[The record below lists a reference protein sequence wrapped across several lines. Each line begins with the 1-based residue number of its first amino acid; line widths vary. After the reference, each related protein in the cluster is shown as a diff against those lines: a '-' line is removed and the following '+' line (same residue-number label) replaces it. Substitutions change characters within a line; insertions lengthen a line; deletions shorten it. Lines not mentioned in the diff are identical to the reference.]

1 MGSGLSTATSKKTRK
16 PDSQA
21 ESSRVLFLLY
31 LIHRTWNVVV
41 EHVDSKSARWRGSQT
56 VPSSRRFDSASMPD
70 SDPGSCYSSCSCSYC
85 QLREC
90 AQDCVSELT
99 LLEGMA
105 GCGGWSEEPI
115 SKEKQRP
122 PIYNPEDYA
131 TSLKKW
137 GKKTG
142 GGSLYELEQEPGKA
156 RTLPNQGSKDF
167 RNPCLGMGEE
177 MSLRQFGTPSELLTK
192 LRADLR
198 LSFPSFVQEFACEPL
213 DGVTLL
219 LELLRNVQLSQVGE
233 GARGPP
239 AVRRRPLLD
248 ELACLQCL
256 WSCCSR
262 YPDCVR
268 RLVAGSNGVYTLTV
282 CIMSTVNKSRVL
294 ALQLLTKSC
303 YPPAIGHAMV
313 SEALSTLRLRYGEP
327 VRFRFLVGML
337 QSTGGSGDLQAA
349 GLAFINALLCSA
361 PTPQRKLYIQAE
373 LEQAGFDIVT
383 LKKVSN
389 VLVTKLPSINEQV
402 TKEIE
407 SYEKQLIDID
417 TLSEKAHEAQREKD
431 DLRHKLDLLEKR
443 VKILQEEKGIL
454 LSLEKC
460 LKEKCCELQE
470 EVSTLRSEHGNSNR
484 KKTYAVKK
492 KNTVHKNR
500 DESSPPEDEGIS
512 SSERSLS
519 PEGDAQRESM
529 VYEVF
534 NVKKET
540 YDIMRN
546 KRNLHKKLESTKKH
560 DTQKSSDDEEE
571 TTIDEV
577 IQELRN
583 IVNDAESEQYAKNRT
598 YDDKSSRC
606 NETSEINVSV
616 HAMECQ
622 KHRHLEKEDSITST
636 KHSIQITSSTEFLNE
651 SNEDDEETK
660 IIPSKILP
668 HPPRKA
674 KSLMH
679 LLVPPADQGLLY
691 NKPPDLYDDTY
702 FSSDEGSDSLLS
714 ASRCQNPIVKKNSVS
729 SFDFHECRAVFN
741 SIAEKEKED
750 NRVKRSRT
758 RSREESRRPSVKRT
772 GSFQTSEKG
781 SRQREYIDSMFYN
794 ETNNSH
800 IGNGTALQRSN
811 SKCSRV
817 DEIVSLI
824 ESKKLTK
831 SLDRIDEGLN
841 SMVDIVM
848 MDEPKK
854 PVWPYERRQRS
865 CSRTSSDAG
874 KESPLI
880 PVTRSN
886 SKRNAVHP
894 RSKSSSKKDEPINK
908 PDSPQKF
915 YLPHPKLSTGSFEN
929 ASSYNNSFLMKRGHV
944 NAGFYSGPHIM
955 RDAPASMT
963 SLVMTGTHSHSDL
976 KRTLSPM
983 GSSGYGVHK
992 LADMPSGLY

>member
-1 MGSGLSTATSKKTRK
+1 
-16 PDSQA
+16 
-21 ESSRVLFLLY
+21 
-31 LIHRTWNVVV
+31 
-41 EHVDSKSARWRGSQT
+41 
-56 VPSSRRFDSASMPD
+56 
-70 SDPGSCYSSCSCSYC
+70 
-85 QLREC
+85 
-90 AQDCVSELT
+90 
-99 LLEGMA
+99 MA
-105 GCGGWSEEPI
+105 NSGGWSEEPV
-115 SKEKQRP
+115 SKDKQRP
-122 PIYNPEDYA
+122 PIYNPEDYV

-142 GGSLYELEQEPGKA
+142 GASLYDLEAGQDVNKA

-167 RNPCLGMGEE
+167 RNPCLSGGEE
-177 MSLRQFGTPSELLTK
+177 MTLRQFGTPSELLTK

-198 LSFPSFVQEFACEPL
+198 LSFPSFVQEFSCEPL

-219 LELLRNVQLSQVGE
+219 LELLRNVQLSQSGD

-268 RLVAGSNGVYTLTV
+268 RLVSGSNGVYTLTV

-294 ALQLLTKSC
+294 ALQLLTKAC
-303 YPPAIGHAMV
+303 YPPAKGHSMV

-337 QSTGGSGDLQAA
+337 QSAGGSGDLQAA
-349 GLAFINALLCSA
+349 GLSFINALLSSA

-383 LKKVSN
+383 LKKMVA
-389 VLVTKLPSINEQV
+389 KLPSVNEHV
-402 TKEIE
+402 TTEIAE
-407 SYEKQLIDID
+407 YERQLIDID
-417 TLSEKAHEAQREKD
+417 SLSEKASEAQREKD

-470 EVSTLRSEHGNSNR
+470 EVSSLRSEHGNSNR
-484 KKTYAVKK
+484 KKPFAMKK
-492 KNTVHKNR
+492 KNSVHKNR

-519 PEGDAQRESM
+519 PEGDPQRESM

-534 NVKKET
+534 NVKNET
-540 YDIMRN
+540 YDLMRN
-546 KRNLHKKLESTKKH
+546 KRTLHKKH
-560 DTQKSSDDEEE
+560 DNKNKDIKTSDEEEE

-583 IVNDAESEQYAKNRT
+583 IVNHAESEQYAKDAFT
-598 YDDKSSRC
+598 DDRSSRC
-606 NETSEINVSV
+606 NQTSEINVPIN
-616 HAMECQ
+616 ALECK
-622 KHRHLEKEDSITST
+622 KHREEKEDSITST
-636 KHSIQITSSTEFLNE
+636 RHSIQIKSKEDFADDSV
-651 SNEDDEETK
+651 EDDQESEIVPTK
-660 IIPSKILP
+660 IVP
-668 HPPRKA
+668 HPPRKS
-674 KSLMH
+674 KSLLH
-679 LLVPPADQGLLY
+679 LFVPPVDQGLLY
-691 NKPPDLYDDTY
+691 KPPDLYDDNFY
-702 FSSDEGSDSLLS
+702 SSDEGSDSLLS
-714 ASRCQNPIVKKNSVS
+714 ASKYNNNKKVSKKPSGS

-741 SIAEKEKED
+741 AATDRKDE
-750 NRVKRSRT
+750 NRPKRSRT
-758 RSREESRRPSVKRT
+758 RSREESRRTSIKRSE
-772 GSFQTSEKG
+772 SFQTSEKG
-781 SRQREYIDSMFYN
+781 SRQREYIDSMFYT
-794 ETNNSH
+794 ETHASLV
-800 IGNGTALQRSN
+800 GMVPLQRSN

-817 DEIVSLI
+817 DEIVNLI

-848 MDEPKK
+848 LSEPKK
-854 PVWPYERRQRS
+854 PAWPYERRQRS
-865 CSRTSSDAG
+865 CSRTNSDAG

-880 PVTRSN
+880 PITRSN
-886 SKRNAVHP
+886 SRLTNIH
-894 RSKSSSKKDEPINK
+894 RYESKTCPKDDAIFK
-908 PDSPQKF
+908 MDTQKF
-915 YLPHPKLSTGSFEN
+915 YMTQAKLSPRLEN
-929 ASSYNNSFLMKRGHV
+929 QAFNSSTFLVKRGHS
-944 NAGFYSGPHIM
+944 NAGFYSGPHM
-955 RDAPASMT
+955 LRDAPASMT
-963 SLVMTGTHSHSDL
+963 SLVINGTHSHADL

-983 GSSGYGVHK
+983 GSASSKFGAHK
-992 LADMPSGLY
+992 VLDMPSGLY